1 VARRRILYAAAL
13 AAAVLLAAYSES
25 YLAGFTL
32 ALTAALP
39 AAAFLLSL
47 PGMLALRVRLTAR
60 PTAAPRR
67 AAASWRLRIESRSAL
82 PVARADVRL
91 EFQNRLTGARSRKT
105 LRLFGTP
112 AGSYLTL
119 PANTDHCG
127 LLEARVTRLRVC
139 DCLGLFTLRRPLPP
153 MAALPVLPLPAEP
166 DGLPESER
174 GVLKPRPGGGPGEEY
189 EVRPY
194 RPGDPVRMIHWKLT
208 CKRDET
214 MLREVLEAEQS
225 ELCLSFD
232 HFGTPEVM
240 DSTLDRIC
248 ALSNALLE
256 RNRPHT
262 IQWLS
267 QSDGALRRCRVTCR
281 REYDR
286 FLAAALE
293 DAAPPEGTPTP
304 HGALHIGAEVEA

>member
-1 VARRRILYAAAL
+1 MARRRILYAAAL
-13 AAAVLLAAYSES
+13 AAAVLLVAYSES
-25 YLAGFTL
+25 YLAGFAL

-47 PGMLALRVRLTAR
+47 PGMLTLRVRLKAR
-60 PTAAPRR
+60 PAAAARG

-82 PVARADVRL
+82 PVSRADVRL
-91 EFQNRLTGARSRKT
+91 ELQNRMTGARSCQT
-105 LRLFGTP
+105 LRLCGTP

-119 PANTDHCG
+119 PAGTEHCG
-127 LLEARVTRLRVC
+127 LLEARVTRVRVC
-139 DCLGLFTLRRPLPP
+139 DCLGLFALRRPLPP
-153 MAALPVLPLPAEP
+153 IAVLSVLPLPADPGE
-166 DGLPESER
+166 LPVETR
-174 GVLKPRPGGGPGEEY
+174 GTLTPRPGGGPGEEY

-208 CKRDET
+208 CKRDEV
-214 MLREVLEAEQS
+214 MLREVLERKQPDP
-225 ELCLSFD
+225 CLSFD
-232 HFGTPEVM
+232 HFGAPEVV
-240 DSTLDRIC
+240 DSILDRVC

-267 QSDGALRRCRVTCR
+267 QSGGVLRRFRVESR

-286 FLAAALE
+286 FLAAALA
-293 DAAPPEGTPTP
+293 DAAPPVGTPTP
-304 HGALHIGAEVEA
+304 HGTLHVGAEVPA

>member
-1 VARRRILYAAAL
+1 MARRRILYAAVL
-13 AAAVLLAAYSES
+13 AAAVLLAAYSEN

-60 PTAAPRR
+60 PAAARR
-67 AAASWRLRIESRSAL
+67 GAAASWRLRIESRSPL
-82 PVARADVRL
+82 PVSRADVRL
-91 EFQNRLTGARSRKT
+91 EFQNRLTGARSRQT
-105 LRLFGTP
+105 LRLCGTP

-119 PANTDHCG
+119 PADTVHCG
-127 LLEARVTRLRVC
+127 QLEARVTRVRVC
-139 DCLGLFTLRRPLPP
+139 DCLGLFALRRPLPP
-153 MAALPVLPLPAEP
+153 AAALPVLPLPAEP
-166 DGLPESER
+166 GELPAPVN
-174 GVLKPRPGGGPGEEY
+174 GALTPRPGGGPGEEY

-214 MLREVLEAEQS
+214 MLREVLEAKRPEV
-225 ELCLSFD
+225 CLSFD
-232 HFGTPEVM
+232 HFGAPDVM
-240 DSTLDRIC
+240 DSILDRIC
-248 ALSNALLE
+248 ALSGALLE
-256 RNRPHT
+256 QNRPHT
-262 IQWLS
+262 IQWIS
-267 QSDGALRRCRVTCR
+267 QSGGALRRCRVTCR

-293 DAAPPEGTPTP
+293 EPAPLMGTPTP
-304 HGALHIGAEVEA
+304 PGTLHVGAEVEP